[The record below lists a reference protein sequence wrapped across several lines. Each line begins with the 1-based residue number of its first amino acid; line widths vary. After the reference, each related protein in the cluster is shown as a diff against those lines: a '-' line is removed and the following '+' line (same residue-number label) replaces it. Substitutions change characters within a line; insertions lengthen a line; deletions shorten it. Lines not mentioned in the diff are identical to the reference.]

1 MKSKLVPFIS
11 GAMLVLG
18 VGLLV
23 ANSNKMEKMMK
34 DLSSKATQIANKFK
48 GKMKNCECMTNC
60 CDNSET
66 SQN

>member
-1 MKSKLVPFIS
+1 MKSKFVPFIS
-11 GAMLVLG
+11 GALLVLG

-23 ANSNKMEKMMK
+23 ANSNKMNKMME

-48 GKMKNCECMTNC
+48 GKMQI
-60 CDNSET
+60 CDCTSNDK